1 MTDKEYVGLSVGG
14 TVERRQGAQEVCHKV
29 QLSKVFLLMFVQF
42 LQLAVYRKKRLLGSS
57 CCRKGNRR

>member
-14 TVERRQGAQEVCHKV
+14 TVEHRQDVQEVCHKV

-42 LQLAVYRKKRLLGSS
+42 MRLALYRKKRLLGSS
-57 CCRKGNRR
+57 CCPKGNQR